1 MASGNFKSLT
11 RKHGVKICVSFPCS
25 VESIGLA
32 VGEKV
37 GHSGVVSAARMNSAV
52 VVFLDRVEKAN
63 SVVETGIT
71 VNGCFV
77 QVLPLSQPATKV
89 VLSNVPPFITDEFL
103 SRELSRHGKVASPIR
118 KLLSGCK
125 SPLLKHV
132 VSHRRQLY
140 MILNNRNEEL
150 NLRFHVKVDDYD
162 YVIFATTSV
171 MKCFGCGEEGH
182 TVRSCPRR
190 SDPAPPGPGEAASAG
205 AGAPAAPPVPERRGP
220 AARRAAPAAPAD
232 PPGEPVAAE
241 PAAVSERPI
250 AAPRTSPPTS
260 PRRGAAVTEAA
271 QGVSTVNTPGVGGDV
286 AVVGE
291 GVLGEVEER
300 EVGGEGEEEGGAGGG
315 QVEEKT
321 GEGGQKAGEGGQ
333 KAGEGGQKAGEGGQK
348 AGEGGQKA
356 GEGKS
361 VEQDGGD
368 SGKIG
373 GEAGGVR
380 VLWSVQVEEEEEM
393 EEEAEIVKAKQT
405 VKRRRSTR
413 TMLNESKT
421 SKVQVDSEVSEGEC
435 VSDSS
440 DVPLFNSSQRKK
452 MFTVEKF
459 KSFLQQTKNQHGL
472 RIEEHFP
479 DLNLFISSARLH
491 MSQREESGLTDQEVF
506 RIKKLVL
513 RAKRQL
519 SSDGKDSN
527 VCVN

>member
-52 VVFLDRVEKAN
+52 VVFLDRVEKVN

-71 VNGCFV
+71 VNGCYV

-205 AGAPAAPPVPERRGP
+205 APAAPPVLERRGP
-220 AARRAAPAAPAD
+220 AARPT
-232 PPGEPVAAE
+232 PPGEPVATG

-271 QGVSTVNTPGVGGDV
+271 QGVSTVSTPGVGGDV

-300 EVGGEGEEEGGAGGG
+300 EVGGEGEEEGGAGSG

-321 GEGGQKAGEGGQ
+321 GEGGK
-333 KAGEGGQKAGEGGQK
+333 
-348 AGEGGQKA
+348 KA

-368 SGKIG
+368 SGRIG

-380 VLWSVQVEEEEEM
+380 VAWSVQVEEEEM
-393 EEEAEIVKAKQT
+393 EEEAEIVKSKQT
-405 VKRRRSTR
+405 VKRRRSSR
-413 TMLNESKT
+413 TILNESKT
-421 SKVQVDSEVSEGEC
+421 SKVQVDSEVCEC
-435 VSDSS
+435 VGQ
-440 DVPLFNSSQRKK
+440 QR
-452 MFTVEKF
+452 
-459 KSFLQQTKNQHGL
+459 
-472 RIEEHFP
+472 R
-479 DLNLFISSARLH
+479 SA
-491 MSQREESGLTDQEVF
+491 F
-506 RIKKLVL
+506 
-513 RAKRQL
+513 
-519 SSDGKDSN
+519 
-527 VCVN
+527 